1 MTPDL
6 VSLLTGFGSGLALIV
21 AIGAQNAFVLRQG
34 IRREHLPAVLAVCIL
49 SDAVLI
55 LAGTAGIGRL
65 TESAPFLV
73 EVLRWAGAAFLLVY
87 AGLSLRRAIRPSALH
102 AAGSGSGSLAAAVL
116 TCLSLTWLNPHVYL
130 DTVVLLGSLSATHGA
145 DGRWIFAAGAVT
157 ASAVWF
163 TALGFGARL
172 LAPVFARPTAW
183 RVLDL
188 GIAVFMAVLAFSLLR
203 TPV

>member
-1 MTPDL
+1 M
-6 VSLLTGFGSGLALIV
+6 
-21 AIGAQNAFVLRQG
+21 
-34 IRREHLPAVLAVCIL
+34 
-49 SDAVLI
+49 
-55 LAGTAGIGRL
+55 
-65 TESAPFLV
+65 
-73 EVLRWAGAAFLLVY
+73 
-87 AGLSLRRAIRPSALH
+87 
-102 AAGSGSGSLAAAVL
+102 AAAVL

-130 DTVVLLGSLSATHGA
+130 DTVVLLGSLAATHGA

-172 LAPVFARPTAW
+172 LAPVFARPRAW